1 MRVGA
6 DKFREYQRSRDD
18 GGLSGGDEMID
29 RLTFRKLENGFTVRY
44 HIQDD
49 TEHGRGGERFFATK
63 GEVGAFVF
71 DLLEVNLGE
80 MK

>member
-1 MRVGA
+1 
-6 DKFREYQRSRDD
+6 
-18 GGLSGGDEMID
+18 MID

-49 TEHGRGGERFFATK
+49 TEHGKGGERFFGSK
-63 GEVGAFVF
+63 DELQEFVW
-71 DLLEVNLGE
+71 NLMDSNMKE

>member
-1 MRVGA
+1 
-6 DKFREYQRSRDD
+6 
-18 GGLSGGDEMID
+18 MID

>member
-1 MRVGA
+1 
-6 DKFREYQRSRDD
+6 
-18 GGLSGGDEMID
+18 MID

-63 GEVGAFVF
+63 DEVGAFVF
-71 DLLEVNLGE
+71 DLLEVNLNLGE
-80 MK
+80 ME